1 MIWKLSLKMRKNYSS
16 IHQSDSMKGV
26 ILSEGDDFGEDE
38 GPWPSEK
45 KEN

>member
-1 MIWKLSLKMRKNYSS
+1 
-16 IHQSDSMKGV
+16 MKGV